1 LQQYFKQD
9 ALLFPVETII
19 CKYKSSSQCCIEK
32 TQQKDYQFFLNQ
44 GNFLKVA
51 DTLEKFQSGMLDAS
65 SPAAKD
71 FIVFKK
77 QLYQM
82 YQVSNRSVHEHELY
96 SFTIER
102 ENLKWLMKANE
113 GFLAEL

>member
-1 LQQYFKQD
+1 
-9 ALLFPVETII
+9 
-19 CKYKSSSQCCIEK
+19 
-32 TQQKDYQFFLNQ
+32 
-44 GNFLKVA
+44 LKVA